1 MLDRHPGPVVVVGL
15 AASVVLGCVRRARD
29 PPELGEAGDRPA
41 GGVRHE
47 SASPPRGGRCPRN
60 LDWKAALADTPV
72 EPDCLGRSPQR
83 CVLVHGGGL
92 RVHLV
97 GDSHAR
103 TLLPLFERLARARG
117 WTFSATV
124 TGACPWQ
131 RGLVY
136 RDNEER
142 TSRCEAMQP
151 DWYQRVIPALD
162 PDVVIVFN
170 RAYDDPAFPR
180 PVRAIAAADA
190 NRSETD
196 VIRRA
201 TDATVR
207 DLVAEHRHV
216 VILEPL
222 PVERGNPTVC
232 LSGARPGGRLRLPGH
247 TRGPPDRDHRPVRG
261 AASTRA
267 SRRSTST
274 AWRVPTCRVCLPVI
288 DGLVVRRDGHHL
300 TGTFARHL
308 ARPVGRLLD
317 ATGLLRI
324 LTGPAPSRTVGSGGR
339 ITAGRRLPR
348 WPPSS
353 RISTRS
359 AAPGW
364 STSPPRTRRTAGPSP
379 VAA

>member
-1 MLDRHPGPVVVVGL
+1 MTIGPVPTFVIAAVGATSIAALSQRLLEQPIRRSRRLDRIPGTVVVVGL
-15 AASVVLGCVRRARD
+15 AASVVLGLFVAPAILRSSARPVIVGSAVSGTRGVPDARR
-29 PPELGEAGDRPA
+29 PL
-41 GGVRHE
+41 
-47 SASPPRGGRCPRN
+47 PRN
-60 LDWKAALADTPV
+60 LDWRRALADTPV

-201 TDATVR
+201 TDATVH
-207 DLVAEHRHV
+207 DLVTAHRHV

-232 LSGARPGGRLRLPGH
+232 LSGARLVGDCAFRATPGVRPTETIDRYEALRYPGVASVDLDRVACPELP
-247 TRGPPDRDHRPVRG
+247 
-261 AASTRA
+261 
-267 SRRSTST
+267 
-274 AWRVPTCRVCLPVI
+274 VCLPVV

-317 ATGLLRI
+317 ATGLL
-324 LTGPAPSRTVGSGGR
+324 GS
-339 ITAGRRLPR
+339 
-348 WPPSS
+348 
-353 RISTRS
+353 
-359 AAPGW
+359 
-364 STSPPRTRRTAGPSP
+364 
-379 VAA
+379 